1 MKNSFAANLFQSGL
15 LYGVLTVGLI
25 SSTLARADAGGH
37 VVVPANSVIPVKLN
51 ATLSSATAVKGDLF
65 STTVV
70 TDTGVNYGL
79 PPGTRIDGYVDDV
92 RRHEGNQPGML
103 ALSFRR
109 IRLPDGRTYLID
121 GALIGLDNK
130 SVERTSDGR
139 LVATP
144 GHTDKR
150 WTYVGYG
157 AGAGLLVG
165 LLTKHTFEDLLIG
178 GGLGYLFGSLQKS
191 HETARDVVLKSGTEL
206 GVRLD
211 REVALNNMD
220 EQSDYRFHEEGTT
233 RTRPAVDREV
243 TPITNTSHT
252 FTPAADVGV
261 LIGNRNVDFTSNATP
276 VRSGKAILIPIR
288 PVLETAGI
296 PFKFD
301 GRVLSVEATGRTVR
315 LAVGS
320 RVAIMNDGER
330 KLLEAPA
337 QILNG
342 TLYVPMRFFET
353 VTGQPVQYD
362 EASQTVIIQTHSSSG
377 TSDIGN

>member
-25 SSTLARADAGGH
+25 SSTLARADSGGR
-37 VVVPANSVIPVKLN
+37 VVLPANSVIPVKLN
-51 ATLSSATAVKGDLF
+51 TTLSSATAVKGDLF

-220 EQSDYRFHEEGTT
+220 EQSDYRFHEEGTP
-233 RTRPAVDREV
+233 RARPAVDREV

-252 FTPAADVGV
+252 FTPAADIGV

>member
-1 MKNSFAANLFQSGL
+1 MKNSFAANLFQKGL
-15 LYGVLTVGLI
+15 LCGVLAVGLAG
-25 SSTLARADAGGH
+25 LAPALADSGGR
-37 VVVPANSVIPVKLN
+37 VVLPANSVIPVKLN
-51 ATLSSATAVKGDLF
+51 TTLSSATAVKGDLF
-65 STTVV
+65 TATVA
-70 TDTGVNYGL
+70 TDNGVDYGL

-92 RRHEGNQPGML
+92 RRHEGDQPGML

-130 SVERTSDGR
+130 SVEKTSDGR
-139 LVATP
+139 LIATP

-191 HETARDVVLKSGTEL
+191 HATARDVVLKSGTEL

-211 REVALNNMD
+211 REVALNMD
-220 EQSDYRFHEEGTT
+220 EQSGYRFHEEGDS
-233 RTRPAVDREV
+233 RARPAVEREV

-252 FTPAADVGV
+252 YTSAANIGV

-276 VRSGKAILIPIR
+276 VRDGKAILVPVR
-288 PVLETAGI
+288 PVLEAAGI

-301 GRVLSVEATGRTVR
+301 GRVLHVDATGRTVS
-315 LAVGS
+315 LTVGS
-320 RVAIMNDGER
+320 RVAIVNDGER

-337 QILNG
+337 QVLNG
-342 TLYVPMRFFET
+342 TLYVPMRFFES

-362 EASQTVIIQTHSSSG
+362 SASQTVIIQTSS
-377 TSDIGN
+377 TSDMSDTGN